1 MPIQVNAVYVNN
13 TTFEEFRVLCLFPQ
27 EDRVAVIALKR
38 NTTVPNYVC
47 LSNLEASISDGQIQI
62 KTDDASY
69 LLPDKMK
76 QTHID
81 CMNKK
86 WEIISSFVL
95 NEPSCFIKKNWSTFI
110 SIAAHENNV
119 PRLSIQRYLYQY
131 WAGGRNKYSLLPDY
145 RNNGKKINRKTDTSK
160 KLGRPRKHQSSN
172 FGMNIT
178 DEEKAHIRIIINAY
192 YNKDGK
198 HSMSKCY
205 ERYLSQFAM
214 DERYSQTLKPQYL
227 TKRQFVYNAAPF
239 INERKRQGAAK
250 FDRNCRAITGNS
262 RSEARGPG
270 DTYQIDA
277 TIADIYLV
285 SRNNPNIL
293 IGRPVLYF
301 VTDVFS
307 RMITGFAVGLSGPSW
322 EGAMSALYNM
332 VWNKVDLCRKYGIE
346 IFENEWPCEG
356 IPAKL
361 LVDNGEMISKASNG
375 IVLDLGIQI
384 ENTPAWRPDLKG
396 IVENSF
402 RLMNGQTK
410 EMLPGSVYPD
420 FTERGGPD
428 YRMDATLTLN
438 EFIKV
443 VITYIR
449 KSNTRMMSKHP
460 QLAEDIIR
468 DHVPAVPLDLWNW
481 GIKNRGGLL
490 RQVVDDRVK
499 IALMKKEKAIV
510 TPSGIRFQK
519 LYYTSHRAEEEDW
532 FSNARVRGTWQ
543 IDIAYDPRGIDT
555 ICLLF
560 DNGDFEYAKRVQD
573 SNAAF
578 RGWTF
583 EEIGIW
589 YQYDMDYQ
597 KSREKEILENSI
609 NFNKNI
615 DEIVETARVR
625 SKVIPING
633 VRHIKGKDVRANRKK
648 ELIHE
653 RKIVCFSPQ
662 DGEKTSSTPL
672 NETMNDQ
679 ECELTDYSKLLRQYF
694 ETGLRK

>member
-1 MPIQVNAVYVNN
+1 MPLLVNAVYINK

-27 EDRVAVIALKR
+27 EDRVAVITIRKGSPL
-38 NTTVPNYVC
+38 PHYLC
-47 LSNLEASISDGQIQI
+47 LSNLEADISTGLIHEKI
-62 KTDDASY
+62 ENYSY
-69 LLPDKMK
+69 VLPDKMNPI
-76 QTHID
+76 HINSMD
-81 CMNKK
+81 EK
-86 WEIISSFVL
+86 WEMIRSFVL
-95 NEPSCFIKKNWSTFI
+95 KEPDCFIKKNWSSFI
-110 SIAAHENNV
+110 STAAKDNNLH
-119 PRLSIQRYLYQY
+119 RMIIQRYLYQY
-131 WAGGRNKYSLLPDY
+131 WAGGRNKYALLSDF
-145 RNNGKKINRKTDTSK
+145 RNTGRSKKRKIDPSK
-160 KLGRPRKHQSSN
+160 KLGHPRIYQSDN
-172 FGMNIT
+172 IGMNIS
-178 DEEKAHIRIIINAY
+178 DVEKVHIRTTINNY
-192 YNKDGK
+192 YNKDSK
-198 HSMSKCY
+198 HTLSKCY

-214 DERYSQTLKPQYL
+214 DERYSQTLNPQYL

-332 VWNKVDLCRKYGIE
+332 VSNKVDLCRKYGIE
-346 IFENEWPCEG
+346 ILENEWPCQG

-449 KSNTRMMSKHP
+449 KSNMRMMSKHP

-578 RGWTF
+578 IGWSY
-583 EEIGIW
+583 EEIGLW
-589 YQYDMDYQ
+589 YRYDAERK

-648 ELIHE
+648 ELIDE
-653 RKIVCFSPQ
+653 RKVNCFSPPESE
-662 DGEKTSSTPL
+662 GTPSPPLSSD
-672 NETMNDQ
+672 MNDQ
-679 ECELTDYSKLLRQYF
+679 ECELPNYSKILWQHLENKQ
-694 ETGLRK
+694 RK

>member
-1 MPIQVNAVYVNN
+1 MPLLVNAVYINK

-27 EDRVAVIALKR
+27 EDRVAVIALRKG
-38 NTTVPNYVC
+38 TPLPHYLC
-47 LSNLEASISDGQIQI
+47 LSNLDTDISTGIIQE
-62 KTDDASY
+62 KADDYAY
-69 LLPDKMK
+69 VLPDKMN
-76 QTHID
+76 QIHID
-81 CMNKK
+81 SMNKK
-86 WEIISSFVL
+86 WEMIRSFVL

-110 SIAAHENNV
+110 SIAAKENNLHRMIV
-119 PRLSIQRYLYQY
+119 QRYLYQY
-131 WAGGRNKYSLLPDY
+131 WAGGRNKYALLPDF
-145 RNNGKKINRKTDTSK
+145 RKTGKNRNRKTDSSK
-160 KLGRPRKHQSSN
+160 KLGRPRKHQSN
-172 FGMNIT
+172 NMGMNIT
-178 DEEKAHIRIIINAY
+178 DEEKAHIRNIINAL
-192 YNKDGK
+192 YNKNSK
-198 HSMSKCY
+198 RTMSKCY
-205 ERYLSQFAM
+205 EQYLSQYAM
-214 DERYSQTLKPQYL
+214 DERHSQTLKTQYL

-239 INERKRQGAAK
+239 INERRRQGEAK
-250 FDRNCRAITGNS
+250 FDRNYRAITGNS

-285 SRNNPNIL
+285 SRSNPNIL

-332 VWNKVDLCRKYGIE
+332 VLNKVDLCRKYGIE
-346 IFENEWPCEG
+346 ISENEWPCQG

-402 RLMNGQTK
+402 RLLNGQTK

-428 YRMDATLTLN
+428 YRMDAALTLN

-481 GIKNRGGLL
+481 GIRNRGGLL

-510 TPSGIRFQK
+510 TSSGIRFQK
-519 LYYTSHRAEEEDW
+519 LYYTSHRAEQEDW
-532 FSNARVRGTWQ
+532 FSKARVRGTWQ

-560 DNGDFEYAKRVQD
+560 DNGDFEYAKRVHD

-583 EEIGIW
+583 EEIGLW
-589 YQYDMDYQ
+589 YQYDSDYQ
-597 KSREKEILENSI
+597 KSREKEILEKSLE
-609 NFNKNI
+609 FNNQI
-615 DEIVETARVR
+615 GEIVESARAR
-625 SKVIPING
+625 SKIVPLNE
-633 VRHIKGKDVRANRKK
+633 VRHIKGKDIRANRKK

-653 RKIVCFSPQ
+653 RKVDCFSPQ
-662 DGEKTSSTPL
+662 DSKEDPNTPHPE
-672 NETMNDQ
+672 ETNDQ
-679 ECELTDYSKLLRQYF
+679 ECELADYTKLFMQHLENKQ
-694 ETGLRK
+694 RK